1 MAPQNPHQA
10 LRRALYEILDAALD
24 VEVYRDGIPRLGA
37 KIPSV
42 SITYVGGSGAGL
54 GMGRWIAA
62 DTQGEALTLRVQL
75 DLFHS
80 SQAGLDRLADQI
92 YTALFD
98 GYALLFAAGVLAYRP
113 IVSMD
118 VPPEEQMSRGEYRKI
133 IDYEFV
139 VEVG

>member
-1 MAPQNPHQA
+1 MQNPAQT
-10 LRRALYEILDAALD
+10 LRQRLYEVLDAALD

-42 SITYVGGSGAGL
+42 SITYVGGAGSGL

-80 SQAGLDRLADQI
+80 TQAALDVLADQV
-92 YTALFD
+92 YDALFN
-98 GYALLFAAGVLAYRP
+98 GYAQLFTAGVLAYR
-113 IVSMD
+113 VVLSADM
-118 VPPEEQMSRGEYRKI
+118 PPEEELSRGEYRKV
-133 IDYEFV
+133 IDYEFII
-139 VEVG
+139 EYSS